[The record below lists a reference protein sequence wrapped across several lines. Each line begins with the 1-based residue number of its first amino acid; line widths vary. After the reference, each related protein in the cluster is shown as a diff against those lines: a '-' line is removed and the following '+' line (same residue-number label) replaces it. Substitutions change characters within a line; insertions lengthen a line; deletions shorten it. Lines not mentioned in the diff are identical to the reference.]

1 MPAINTAG
9 VGPDVHPSKYF
20 NQSETDLT
28 ESPPLSRMTSPFSLP
43 EVVEAEALPKRGSGI
58 GLRDF
63 NKNYILFWNDVGL
76 NLNRLTHTIS
86 GPQDGPPV
94 SARALAILHV
104 AIHDAYFGVIPNE
117 TPIGGMPK
125 FGQYHV
131 PKAESIPANKADH
144 ARDAVAAAAITVLNK
159 LYINP
164 NKSSLNAPANGIV
177 AIHDLIDESI
187 EGFRTA
193 HGLYTTSAGYF
204 YGVGVAE
211 SILGLLELKREEIGV
226 DATGYHP
233 KTNSKAYKPYYF
245 DDEPSHPVRLRPID
259 PNNPLGPMK
268 VTRPYHGP
276 FYGTTAT
283 VLATTQDFKIAD
295 PYANP
300 NSPASPP
307 DPKYLES
314 VEDVHRMG
322 GAEGLASTKR
332 RPDQTAAALFWA
344 YDGANLIGTPP
355 RLYNQIVRQIA
366 YDKAPKPLNCEANN
380 AEFARLLALVNVAMA
395 DAGIFCWR
403 EKYRYELWRPLSGVR
418 QDPSDPAPKGFARPF
433 WDVLG
438 APDTN
443 SNKGG
448 FKPPFPAYPSGHA
461 TFGAAAFQILRRFY
475 HARDESA
482 KDPKLSEA
490 VKGIKTSQKSSVS
503 GNDSTGSAQSNIQE
517 EDSQAGKST
526 TADTTATGPLTAT
539 KPHEPFQGK
548 DNIGFRFVSDELNG
562 INRTLDLK
570 YDPSHPITDQ
580 PGNVRTR
587 LVLEFASL
595 RHAIFSNAISR
606 IWLGVH
612 WHFDAFAG
620 EDIMEPFE
628 EAASGYEAEGVDN
641 NPLKPMG
648 YVQQYKCERDGSTK
662 YKDVEKMDFFGT
674 LGTTKA
680 ANGEM
685 QNWWYGGVPLG
696 ILIADDI
703 FTKGMKHEGSLPM
716 LSV

>member
-1 MPAINTAG
+1 
-9 VGPDVHPSKYF
+9 
-20 NQSETDLT
+20 
-28 ESPPLSRMTSPFSLP
+28 MTSPFSLP
-43 EVVEAEALPKRGSGI
+43 EVIEAQALPDRGCGA

-63 NKNYILFWNDVGL
+63 KTNYILFWNNVGL
-76 NLNRLTHTIS
+76 DLNRLTHTVS

-104 AIHDAYFGVIPNE
+104 AMHDAYFGILPFNA
-117 TPIGGMPK
+117 PAGGAGLPSVA
-125 FGQYHV
+125 QYHE
-131 PKAESIPANKADH
+131 PASTTIPATANKAEH
-144 ARDAVAAAAITVLNK
+144 ARDAVAAAAITVLKK

-164 NKSSLNAPANGIV
+164 NKPNPNASADGIAAIRKLLDTSIQAYV
-177 AIHDLIDESI
+177 A
-187 EGFRTA
+187 A
-193 HGLYTTSAGYF
+193 HPPKFTSAGYL
-204 YGVGVAE
+204 YGVRVAG
-211 SILGLLELKREEIGV
+211 SILALLELKSEEIGV
-226 DATGYHP
+226 DKGLYEP
-233 KTNSKAYKPYYF
+233 KTKPTDYHPYYF
-245 DDEPSHPVRLRPID
+245 DDDPSHPVRVRPID
-259 PNNPLGPMK
+259 PNNPNGPTK
-268 VTRPYHGP
+268 ATRPYHGP
-276 FYGTTAT
+276 FYGTTAP
-283 VLATTQDFKIAD
+283 LFATTQDFKIAD
-295 PYANP
+295 PYLDPRHPGSANLK
-300 NSPASPP
+300 
-307 DPKYLES
+307 KYLES

-332 RPDQTAAALFWA
+332 RPDQTAVALFWA
-344 YDGANLIGTPP
+344 YDGVNLIGTPP

-366 YDKAPKPLNCEANN
+366 CDKAQKPLNCEANN

-418 QDPSDPAPKGFARPF
+418 QDPSDPAPKGSARPF

-438 APDTN
+438 APATN
-443 SNKGG
+443 SNEGG

-475 HARDESA
+475 HARDAQAQDEAS
-482 KDPKLSEA
+482 SEA
-490 VKGIKTSQKSSVS
+490 VKDIKTTQDSKKAPGGAPGTSNSGSTASAEGELQKQ
-503 GNDSTGSAQSNIQE
+503 GTPAKAGSTVKA
-517 EDSQAGKST
+517 T
-526 TADTTATGPLTAT
+526 TPTPLTAT
-539 KPHEPFQGK
+539 KAHEPFQGK
-548 DNIGFRFVSDELNG
+548 DKIGFRFVSDELNG

-587 LVLEFASL
+587 LVLEFPSL

-628 EAASGYEAEGVDN
+628 QPASGSEAEGVDN
-641 NPLKPMG
+641 NPLKPVG

-662 YKDVEKMDFFGT
+662 YKDVKEMDFFGT

-680 ANGEM
+680 ANGDTE
-685 QNWWYGGVPLG
+685 NWWYGGVPLG